1 MNVQLFLPTFAIE
14 ECLAEI
20 RECLER
26 GWTGL
31 GYKTLDFEKAWC
43 DYTGLPHAHFLNS
56 ATSGLHLAV
65 NILKETEHWEEGD
78 EIKFYAYGG
87 VAGIKK
93 GLVSK
98 VTTSNV
104 TYKEDSSSKGD
115 LEKGKAPTVLSGP
128 NEKESAQSRGSE
140 TASRADGSGKKSESK
155 GEAVDFDYY
164 RERKASLREK
174 LEDALQRNRDATTRQ
189 DQDARE
195 STRQEYL
202 KFSKQIMDLGEEL
215 KKKNKGV
222 LPDWWDE

>member
-1 MNVQLFLPTFAIE
+1 MNKLILFIALMIFQSWTLVWAASYQIQLKNGN
-14 ECLAEI
+14 EI
-20 RECLER
+20 
-26 GWTGL
+26 
-31 GYKTLDFEKAWC
+31 KTSH
-43 DYTGLPHAHFLNS
+43 Y
-56 ATSGLHLAV
+56 
-65 NILKETEHWEEGD
+65 WEEGD

-87 VAGIKK
+87 IAGIKK

-104 TYKEDSSSKGD
+104 NYKEDSFSKED
-115 LEKGKAPTVLSGP
+115 LEKSRTPPVLSNQKP
-128 NEKESAQSRGSE
+128 KENAQTRASE
-140 TASRADGSGKKSESK
+140 TAGRSDGSGEKSESK
-155 GEAVDFDYY
+155 GEAVDLDSY
-164 RERKASLREK
+164 RERKAALREK

-215 KKKNKGV
+215 KKKNKGI